1 MAFFKM
7 STMPSS
13 GLVTQHPK
21 EAMAGWWFQ
30 PLWKIW
36 KSVGMII
43 PNIWENKKC
52 SKPPTRWK
60 FKPKMLKFWVCG
72 VLGLG
77 LWFLGS
83 TLLKI
88 HWRCWTAKW
97 PSNGGA
103 GSVRCSSRGHC
114 RPLSSHL
121 FGIDECATQ
130 AGLNVAK
137 GYLAWKQLQGR
148 KPETHARKM
157 YTCIYIYIPCRLIR
171 ARAYPIS
178 KDNNASKYYW

>member
-1 MAFFKM
+1 MVIFNSYVNVYQMISHGGTPVAR
-7 STMPSS
+7 
-13 GLVTQHPK
+13 
-21 EAMAGWWFQ
+21 WF
-30 PLWKIW
+30 LWKILGFVVATPL
-36 KSVGMII
+36 KNMSSSVEMII

-157 YTCIYIYIPCRLIR
+157 YTCIYLVGWYAPEHIQ
-171 ARAYPIS
+171 
-178 KDNNASKYYW
+178 

>member
-1 MAFFKM
+1 MVSM
-7 STMPSS
+7 ENPGVCCCNPSEKYEFVS
-13 GLVTQHPK
+13 WDDYSQYC
-21 EAMAGWWFQ
+21 
-30 PLWKIW
+30 
-36 KSVGMII
+36 
-43 PNIWENKKC
+43 IWENEKC

-88 HWRCWTAKW
+88 HRKCWTAVR
-97 PSNGGA
+97 GGP
-103 GSVRCSSRGHC
+103 C

-148 KPETHARKM
+148 KPETHARKCIHV
-157 YTCIYIYIPCRLIR
+157 YTLSVNTHQS
-171 ARAYPIS
+171 IS
-178 KDNNASKYYW
+178 NK